1 MDVGTGMAGRPQAP
15 SPPGGFCQRSPDC
28 LGSPHRAGAQPD
40 DPGAMTKVMRLMV
53 LDPGEQDYGVHKL
66 LVDRWSPC
74 SFDARAV
81 PAATLDTIFEAADFA
96 PSAFTVR
103 PRTFLFARRDNAS
116 SERLLSLLVFAY
128 GSWAM
133 DASVPIL
140 IGPHNMLV
148 RGNNPAPSHTCGF
161 DIGDMWAQL
170 AVAGHGNGL
179 IHSRHEWRRFYLGHE
194 LIRKPERFRPEA
206 VLVIGRQA
214 WPDRPAVQYVNLSG
228 RTANRLALKLHSR
241 AIVQFW
247 SGPAPVARRDL
258 PADARLR
265 RAA

>member
-1 MDVGTGMAGRPQAP
+1 
-15 SPPGGFCQRSPDC
+15 
-28 LGSPHRAGAQPD
+28 
-40 DPGAMTKVMRLMV
+40 MTKVMRLMV

-116 SERLLSLLVFAY
+116 SERFLSLLVFAY

-140 IGPHNMLV
+140 IGPHKMLV
-148 RGNNPAPSHTCGF
+148 RGNNPTPSDTH
-161 DIGDMWAQL
+161 DVDAAVMWARL
-170 AVAGHGNGL
+170 AVAGHRNGL
-179 IHSRHEWRRFYLGHE
+179 VFSRHDWHGFHLGHY
-194 LIRKPERFRPEA
+194 LMRISERFTPEA
-206 VLVIGRQA
+206 ALVVDRRA
-214 WPDRPAVQYVNLSG
+214 WLDRPTNQCANMRA

-241 AIVQFW
+241 AIVHLW
-247 SGPAPVARRDL
+247 CGPAPVARRDWI
-258 PADARLR
+258 ADARLR